1 MYIYVVSEK
10 ACCGCL
16 VLVVVVAQLY
26 TIVVIPVCTSLNFGT
41 VSNAVPERLNSHRQV
56 NNVQS

>member
-1 MYIYVVSEK
+1 MSEK

-41 VSNAVPERLNSHRQV
+41 VSNAVPERLNSDRRV